1 MLCVLDFF
9 LCVWVGYLKVFICLK
24 YEDVMKV
31 ELVGAAPFGDM
42 QNSVEQ
48 AVVQVFA
55 QVVAF
60 DWLEPY
66 STREQ
71 YETRASGF
79 FIDTQGFIITNA
91 HVVNQAQSVWVQ
103 LPAFGQKAFFV
114 DVVGFCPEYDF
125 ALLALK
131 PEDVTY
137 INSVIGGIPFLPLGD
152 SDILRRT
159 DSVLVLGYPLG
170 QSRVKSSTGVVSG
183 WETFGGRSWI
193 QITAPI
199 NPGNS
204 GGPLVNAYGQ
214 VIGVAVS
221 AAVPSQNIGYA
232 SPVNELKLIL
242 ESLTTPGLVRRPS
255 LGVAFNFGSDALA
268 HVLGN
273 PVPSGLYI
281 GKVLARSLADA
292 AGILAGDML
301 YRFNGLDVDA
311 FGDISSPWTPGK
323 ASLYDLLSRLPV
335 GAPLDMVIYRKG
347 KRHEISCAFDL
358 VDPYPVR
365 TMYPNYEKIDYEVI
379 AGMVIM
385 QLTDDHIQLLVEQAP
400 HLSEYK
406 KLENRIE
413 PILVI
418 SHILPGSL
426 AQLARSLIPGDI
438 ISELHGE
445 KITTLDLLRSA
456 LKKSRET
463 GFIQLKTSNQIA
475 VAFDFT
481 QVAQEEL
488 RLSEYFGYHI
498 SDSIREIL

>member
-1 MLCVLDFF
+1 M
-9 LCVWVGYLKVFICLK
+9 ICLK
-24 YEDVMKV
+24 YEEIMKV
-31 ELVGAAPFGDM
+31 ELVGAAPFGDI
-42 QNSVEQ
+42 QDSVEQ

-66 STREQ
+66 ATREQ

-79 FIDTQGFIITNA
+79 FIDAQGFIITNA
-91 HVVNQAQSVWVQ
+91 HVVNEAQSVWIQ

-131 PEDVTY
+131 PDDVSY
-137 INSVIGGIPFLPLGD
+137 INSVIGSVPFLSLGD
-152 SDILRRT
+152 SDTLRRT

-170 QSRVKSSTGVVSG
+170 QSRVKSSTGIVSG
-183 WETFGGRSWI
+183 WENFAGRSWI

-199 NPGNS
+199 NPGSS
-204 GGPLVNAYGQ
+204 GGPLVNVYGQ

-242 ESLTTPGLVRRPS
+242 ESLTKPGLVRRPS

-268 HVLGN
+268 RVLGN

-281 GKVLARSLADA
+281 CKVSARSLADS
-292 AGILAGDML
+292 AGIMPGDML

-311 FGDISSPWTPGK
+311 FGDISSPWTSGK
-323 ASLYDLLSRLPV
+323 APLYDLLSRLPV
-335 GAPLDMVIYRKG
+335 GAPIEMVIYRRG
-347 KRHEISCAFDL
+347 ERYDISYTFDV

-365 TMYPNYEKIDYEVI
+365 TMYPDYEEIDYEVI

-385 QLTDDHIQLLVEQAP
+385 QLTDDHIQLLAEQAP
-400 HLSEYK
+400 YLIQYTK
-406 KLENRIE
+406 PENRIE
-413 PILVI
+413 PVLVI

-426 AQLARSLIPGDI
+426 AQLARSLKPGDI

-445 KITTLDLLRSA
+445 KITTLDSLRAA
-456 LKKSRET
+456 LKKSRKT
-463 GFIQLKTSNQIA
+463 GFIVLKTSDQVT
-475 VAFDFT
+475 VAFDFA
-481 QVAQEEL
+481 QVVQEEL
-488 RLSEYFGYHI
+488 RLSEYFGYTV
-498 SDSIREIL
+498 SDSVREVL